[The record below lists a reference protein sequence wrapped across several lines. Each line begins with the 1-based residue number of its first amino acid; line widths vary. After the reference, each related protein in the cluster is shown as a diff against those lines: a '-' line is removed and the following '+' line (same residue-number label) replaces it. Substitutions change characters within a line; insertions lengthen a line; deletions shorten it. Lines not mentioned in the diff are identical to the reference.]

1 VSKQPSQV
9 QSPHSYGTYFWITVI
24 GCGIGWLIGLSVS
37 EVVSIVITS
46 LTGSAAAV
54 IAVMSGLEKN
64 SSDEGEPDK
73 NNKLTQWQVNP
84 IPLAVLIIGL
94 FLGSSAGVWARNNHV
109 LGSDVSAE
117 VAKWSQVGLLETGV
131 ITKTELIRRVFEVQ
145 YPPNPSANPAPMTTQ
160 NSMLGTNLFAT
171 SVEECSILRKAAID
185 SPERLV
191 KELERNEA
199 LKALPTIE
207 DDPEKLE
214 RIIKEVL
221 CP

>member
-9 QSPHSYGTYFWITVI
+9 QSPHSYGTYFWITII

-64 SSDEGEPDK
+64 SSDESEPDK

-84 IPLAVLIIGL
+84 IPLALLVIGL

-117 VAKWSQVGLLETGV
+117 VAKWSQVGLLETGI
-131 ITKTELIRRVFEVQ
+131 ITKTELIRRVFEAQ

-171 SVEECSILRKAAID
+171 GVEECNILRKAAID

-191 KELERNEA
+191 KALERNDS
-199 LKALPTIE
+199 LKTLPTIE
-207 DDPEKLE
+207 SDPEKLN
-214 RIIKEVL
+214 RIVKEIL